1 MNHYLNTCD
10 DWYRM
15 PVMTAK
21 IGANAEERQVFF
33 DAGMQINY
41 FPLSQR
47 DILAGMHEIQRTSVR
62 FITESGQTHK
72 IEGVMT
78 LFTKM
83 EEEHMIIAESQFQG
97 SVEMKFLIGLMNNLP
112 ITIGE
117 KSIRRMNLNIK
128 YPLFFNEKPEVWSY
142 TKWSIRTEQDETKTL
157 VGKRDHNLERE
168 WLTDNIRI

>member
-1 MNHYLNTCD
+1 MFIFVQEESSNRQVMNHYLNTHD

-117 KSIRRMNLNIK
+117 KSIRRI
-128 YPLFFNEKPEVWSY
+128 PRG
-142 TKWSIRTEQDETKTL
+142 IRAPQGVSLTGGSRL
-157 VGKRDHNLERE
+157 VRVLGHVKKGFAM
-168 WLTDNIRI
+168 I